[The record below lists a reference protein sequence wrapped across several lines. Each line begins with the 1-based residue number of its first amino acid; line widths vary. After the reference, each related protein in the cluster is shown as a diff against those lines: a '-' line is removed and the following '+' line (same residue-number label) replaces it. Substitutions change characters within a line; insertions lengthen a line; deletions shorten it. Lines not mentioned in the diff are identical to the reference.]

1 MSDIN
6 DSNQQ
11 PPDGGTDFIQRF
23 RKRPVEIEAAKITDD
38 LSIAAIFGWMS
49 AHGVM
54 PTVRGD
60 VRPFGLIIPTLEG
73 NMLASSGDYVIRG
86 IEGEFY
92 PCKPTIFEA
101 TYEAVSS

>member
-1 MSDIN
+1 VSDTN

-11 PPDGGTDFIQRF
+11 SSDVGADFVQRF
-23 RKRPVEIEAAKITDD
+23 RKRPVEIEAVKITDD

-60 VRPFGLIIPTLEG
+60 ARPFGLVIPTLEG
-73 NMLASSGDYVIRG
+73 DLLASSGDYVIRG
-86 IEGEFY
+86 VEGEFY

-101 TYEAVSS
+101 TYEAASS